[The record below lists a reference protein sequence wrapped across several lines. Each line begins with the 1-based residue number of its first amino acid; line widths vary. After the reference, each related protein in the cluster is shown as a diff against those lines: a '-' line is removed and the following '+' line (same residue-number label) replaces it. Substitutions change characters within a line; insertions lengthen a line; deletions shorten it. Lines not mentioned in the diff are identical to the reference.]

1 MKIGINSS
9 SGLTKVI
16 EPHYDSQDIY
26 LDNDVIR
33 YLEKEGKLNE
43 LEKMQFSLSFST
55 QQWEISDAPPVGT
68 PGTIASVIFSIGG
81 TLKFENADKVICA
94 LS

>member
-1 MKIGINSS
+1 MKIEINSPI
-9 SGLTKVI
+9 GLAKVI

-33 YLEKEGKLNE
+33 YLENEGKLNE
-43 LEKMQFSLSFST
+43 LEKMKFVPNFST
-55 QQWEISDAPPVGT
+55 QQWEISDEPPVGT

>member
-1 MKIGINSS
+1 
-9 SGLTKVI
+9 
-16 EPHYDSQDIY
+16 
-26 LDNDVIR
+26 
-33 YLEKEGKLNE
+33 
-43 LEKMQFSLSFST
+43 MQFSLSFSI

>member
-1 MKIGINSS
+1 MKIEINSS
-9 SGLTKVI
+9 IGFAKVI

-26 LDNDVIR
+26 LHNDVIR
-33 YLEKEGKLNE
+33 YLENEGKLNE
-43 LEKMQFSLSFST
+43 LQKMQFSASFST
-55 QQWEISDAPPVGT
+55 QQWEISDEPPVGT